1 MCGILLHKGNHK
13 ITSRFHDNLEKLSH
27 RGPDCKH
34 FIHFNDIYIGHT
46 RLSIIDLS
54 EMGNQ
59 PMVSNCGNYILSFN
73 GEIYNY
79 KKLKIELEN
88 LGYSF
93 NSMSDS
99 EVLLN
104 GFIHYR
110 QKILEKLDG
119 IFSFVIINKVDNSIF
134 FARDNFGVKPLY
146 YFAMGSNL
154 ILSSEARVFDSIC
167 DKDDLS
173 KILFLSHGYIP
184 SPKTIYK
191 NVFSLL
197 PGHYGIFKNERL
209 KLIEYYNLSNLFKN
223 DKKDFNSKLISA
235 AVKSQLTSDAKIG
248 CFFSGGV
255 DSSILTYESSKHDN
269 KIETYS
275 VNFLNNKDE
284 KIFQKA
290 LIDLYKINNKELKLS
305 YKDFE
310 INMDPF
316 LTSMDQP
323 SIDGFNT
330 FFISNFVKKNN
341 SKVSLSGLGADE
353 IFYGYPIHKN
363 YNNLYKLKKFKNLIP
378 HRLLPNKYK
387 KLEYLNLNTDYGIYL
402 SQRGLFSVK
411 EISEIL
417 EIDKNLIIDYLNQ
430 NIDEVKFNNNSS
442 ILNKMAYYE
451 ITKYMEGQ
459 LLKDSDVF
467 GMSNSIEIR
476 VPFLNKNLVEEVLR
490 VKHQYKID
498 KYYNKPLLVEKY
510 KNLLPKKIYERQKQ
524 GFELPYESWLKK
536 SGIIDKI
543 INSNTKHKF
552 LLHSHW
558 SKIWAMNILKSKY

>member
-1 MCGILLHKGNHK
+1 
-13 ITSRFHDNLEKLSH
+13 
-27 RGPDCKH
+27 
-34 FIHFNDIYIGHT
+34 
-46 RLSIIDLS
+46 
-54 EMGNQ
+54 
-59 PMVSNCGNYILSFN
+59 MVSNCGNYILSFN

-93 NSMSDS
+93 NSGDS

-104 GFIHYR
+104 GFIHYK

-119 IFSFVIINKVDNSIF
+119 IFSFVIIDKVDNSIF
-134 FARDNFGVKPLY
+134 FARDNFELSHY
-146 YFAMGSNL
+146 I
-154 ILSSEARVFDSIC
+154 ILRKAQPYIIFRGQVFDSIC

-173 KILFLSHGYIP
+173 NIILSMVIFQSN
-184 SPKTIYK
+184 TIYK
-191 NVFSLL
+191 NVYSLL

-209 KLIEYYNLSNLFKN
+209 KLIEYYDLSNLFKN

-255 DSSILTYESSKHDN
+255 DSSILTYESNKHDN

-284 KIFQKA
+284 KIFQNA
-290 LIDLYKINNKELKLS
+290 LIDLYGINNKELKLS

-316 LTSMDQP
+316 LKSMDQP

-378 HRLLPNKYK
+378 LRLLPNKYK

-402 SQRGLFSVK
+402 SQR
-411 EISEIL
+411 
-417 EIDKNLIIDYLNQ
+417 DY
-430 NIDEVKFNNNSS
+430 
-442 ILNKMAYYE
+442 
-451 ITKYMEGQ
+451 
-459 LLKDSDVF
+459 
-467 GMSNSIEIR
+467 
-476 VPFLNKNLVEEVLR
+476 FL
-490 VKHQYKID
+490 
-498 KYYNKPLLVEKY
+498 
-510 KNLLPKKIYERQKQ
+510 
-524 GFELPYESWLKK
+524 
-536 SGIIDKI
+536 
-543 INSNTKHKF
+543 
-552 LLHSHW
+552 
-558 SKIWAMNILKSKY
+558 